1 MSSHIDHR
9 ASVPRTHRPAPSVD
23 HRHKTE
29 DLLEQLAGLL
39 HQDKLT
45 QEVCQAR
52 RRRALARRAIAIRLV
67 MGPSDGMPDGVP
79 VC

>member
-1 MSSHIDHR
+1 
-9 ASVPRTHRPAPSVD
+9 VD

-45 QEVCQAR
+45 QEVLQAR
-52 RRRALARRAIAIRLV
+52 RRRALARRAIALRLV
-67 MGPSDGMPDGVP
+67 MDPSDGAPA
-79 VC
+79 